1 MLKNKSLKKLKTTLL
16 KSILVCGIFISPF
29 AFAKNPLVTQAKEL
43 QTGSEKVGI
52 DHQKAIVLLQKA
64 VDEGDAEAMYLLSQ
78 YYAENRKFAYLPE
91 NPAMEHDLLTK
102 SAKLGHLDAIDEIIS
117 SSEIR
122 DEAGQIT
129 SYPTILREFKPIL
142 QKEIKNK
149 NIQAIHV
156 MAKIMELQP
165 TSNLTA
171 ICELYVQAYHLEKSL
186 ETLDHLVKCSDQDLQ
201 KFDMPE
207 RETIFAE
214 QEKMLRAQ
222 AKDMLAAKSLKIEE
236 SKALSQYLNN
246 NIQDEFQ
253 SFAKRLDKDIQDFY
267 LKLGHQGYS
276 DAYLMLQEEN
286 NTSPHYLKW
295 QDQAVKLNNRVALAD
310 AGYAYLYGEMDR
322 KKNQKLGVEYLEKAI
337 QLNDPNAMN
346 TLAIWLIN
354 ESEDAKN
361 YEKAVQLLKNA
372 AELKSTDAM
381 KNLARISAAPD
392 NYMWAVRA
400 YNNGANT
407 NVAINE
413 GILPLVLEAYKN
425 GIGVKKDKAMV
436 NKITQELTK
445 YDAKE

>member
-1 MLKNKSLKKLKTTLL
+1 MLKNKSSKKIKTSLL
-16 KSILVCGIFISPF
+16 KSILVFGIFISPF
-29 AFAKNPLVTQAKEL
+29 AFAENPLVTEAKEL

-52 DHQKAIVLLQKA
+52 DHQKAIVLLKKA

-78 YYAENRKFAYLPE
+78 YYAGYLKFAYLPE

-102 SAKLGHLDAIDEIIS
+102 SAKLGHLSAIDEIIS

-122 DEAGQIT
+122 EEASQTT
-129 SYPTILREFKPIL
+129 SYPIVLRELKPIL

-156 MAKIMELQP
+156 MAKMMELQP
-165 TSNLTA
+165 TSNSTA
-171 ICELYVQAYHLEKSL
+171 ICELYVQAYLLEKSL

-214 QEKMLRAQ
+214 QEKMLREQ
-222 AKDMLAAKSLKIEE
+222 AKDMLASKSLKIEE
-236 SKALSQYLNN
+236 RKALSQHVNN

-253 SFAKRLDKDIQDFY
+253 NFAKRLDKDIQDFY

-286 NTSPHYLKW
+286 RMSPHYLKW

-354 ESEDAKN
+354 ESEDAKH

-381 KNLARISAAPD
+381 KNLARISVSPD

-400 YNNGANT
+400 YNNGANK

>member
-1 MLKNKSLKKLKTTLL
+1 MLKNKSLKKFKTTLL

-29 AFAKNPLVTQAKEL
+29 TFAENPLVTQAKEL

-52 DHQKAIVLLQKA
+52 DHQKAIALLQKA

-91 NPAMEHDLLTK
+91 NPAIEHDLLTK

-322 KKNQKLGVEYLEKAI
+322 KKNQKLGGEYLEKAI